1 VLIIISD
8 SLDGHTCCTASI
20 HREKGRFFLVFRK
33 TILTKEITMDD
44 TPGEKNT
51 HEGHGSLLTDPP
63 FYLPEFEKSY
73 RYIIDEYDVP
83 PKDIAIFMPC
93 AIRKPYSRSPSH
105 QLIRSVISQVL
116 DDSRYHLVIFGTCG
130 IVPAELEEMYPY
142 AHYHYM
148 LGKCKDSAVL
158 EDFLRIETGRVA
170 GYLEKTR
177 HVYRYRI
184 GYSIGLFRQA
194 LILGSQ
200 QAGVPLDLILPTRD
214 MINKVIE
221 EGDCIFEEGSLSME
235 EYLGEFCDELIKFRN
250 AHPPE

>member
-1 VLIIISD
+1 
-8 SLDGHTCCTASI
+8 
-20 HREKGRFFLVFRK
+20 
-33 TILTKEITMDD
+33 MDD
-44 TPGEKNT
+44 TPDKKDRLNGLE
-51 HEGHGSLLTDPP
+51 SLLTDPP

-73 RYIIDEYDVP
+73 RYIIDEYEVI

-116 DDSRYHLVIFGTCG
+116 DDSRYHIVIFGTCG

-148 LGKCKDSAVL
+148 LGQCKDPAVL

-170 GYLEKTR
+170 GYLDKTR
-177 HVYRYRI
+177 HVYTYRI
-184 GYSIGLFRQA
+184 GYCIGLFRQA
-194 LILGSQ
+194 LILGSE
-200 QAGVPLDLILPTRD
+200 QAGVPLDLLLPTRD
-214 MINKVIE
+214 MINRVIE

-250 AHPPE
+250 ALPPK